1 MTARILYS
9 QKSGDS
15 LFAVANKLRKS
26 SKRELQEG
34 VFELR
39 TRRYLR

>member
-15 LFAVANKLRKS
+15 LFAVANELRKS
-26 SKRELQEG
+26 SKREACFRK
-34 VFELR
+34 VSSS
-39 TRRYLR
+39 